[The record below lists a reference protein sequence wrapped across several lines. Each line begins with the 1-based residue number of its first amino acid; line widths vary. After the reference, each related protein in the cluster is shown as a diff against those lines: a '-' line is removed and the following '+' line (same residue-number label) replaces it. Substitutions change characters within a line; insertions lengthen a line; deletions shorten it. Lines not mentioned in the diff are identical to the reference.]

1 MVQLRRFLDTSQ
13 SAAEGLLQVGELFT
27 DLPTRADG
35 THIEEILD
43 MVSGNQNPI
52 KKISHPGSHL
62 SY

>member
-13 SAAEGLLQVGELFT
+13 SAAEGLLQVAYLFT

-43 MVSGNQNPI
+43 MVSGNQNTI
-52 KKISHPGSHL
+52 KKI
-62 SY
+62 